1 MASVRCDE
9 GRVVSLSSIPAC
21 LLYLLYVGAS
31 SDHPSGTERLVI
43 VRDGGVG
50 TPDGLRDTETRRDAR
65 PAVRVPGGSN
75 TGKAGTASDAFFT
88 LRRKS
93 TRIGMSAETS
103 SSGGA
108 LRVLYVDSDPE
119 ETRRV
124 ATALEGE
131 PGVADVVRETD
142 PGEGLSRLATDDIDC
157 VVSGY
162 DLPGMDG
169 VEFIEAVRETRA
181 DVPAILFTD
190 SGSEAVASRAISA
203 GVTDYVRKK
212 PDGGG
217 TGALTERVN
226 ELADDTDGASE
237 GSGVSGDDT
246 GFTEFV
252 EAFPDVVFAVDE
264 DGRYL
269 DVIASGDESLLYDEP
284 GELVGA
290 RFDEMLPAET
300 ADQFLGVLRDALE
313 TGERQRIEYR
323 LDVQAGTRWFEARV
337 GPLDTGGERDTAFW
351 IARDI
356 TERKRRGREYEQIFD
371 SVNDAITVFDPDA
384 GEITEVNDAYREML
398 GYDLERIREL
408 GIEGLS
414 TTEEGYTG
422 ERGWNLVREV
432 AETGDS
438 ETVEWQAETSE
449 GDRVLLEATL
459 TPAEIGGEG
468 RVLSIQRDITERREL
483 KRTYRDIF
491 EGVSDGLVIHDPET
505 GEILEVNERYCE
517 MTGYDREE
525 LLDGSMGL
533 IMPEDPA
540 YTYDVATEQ
549 IRKARE
555 EGSQLFEFKGER
567 KHGEEF
573 IGEVHLRT
581 IEIRGNERVLASVRD
596 ITERKRREQEY
607 EQVFNSVT
615 DGIVVFDPEAGEL
628 TDVNDTYLEMVGYD
642 DIETIR
648 ELGAEGLSADGPEFT
663 GERVD
668 SIVERVAKTGET
680 ETVEWEVER
689 ADGEQRVFEVNSTT
703 ATIGGEKR
711 VLSLNRDVTERKR
724 REREYEQIFNG
735 VNDGIAVHDPETGE
749 IIDVNEPM
757 CELTGYDRE
766 ALLAEGGSLVDV
778 PEEGYSS
785 ERAGGI
791 VREVME
797 TGERRTF
804 EWLVERKDG
813 QRRWLEVNATPAV
826 LNGEPRCLSLMR
838 DVTEQ
843 RRTERRLEEILER
856 IDEAVFMTRAEE
868 ITGASQAPD
877 YVSSGYEEIWG
888 QPIEAIRET
897 YEAGFFGT
905 LHPDDEA
912 GYRAFVEGI
921 VEDIAAGDA
930 ADRYAREYRIER
942 PDGEHRWVHS
952 DYYPTE
958 WETGSTRL
966 VIVSRDVTERK
977 ARERRIA
984 SFDDA
989 TEDLATADTPAEATR
1004 TAVEA
1009 AAETL
1014 ELPAVGAFLY
1024 DEEEGVL
1031 RPAVTAGPLPAAVA
1045 EPVGPGDGPLWEG
1058 FATGTV
1064 VAPDGGDS
1072 EPGLVGDGETATPA
1086 ELSDLAGWRALALGN
1101 HGVLLVGSP
1110 DRALGSETIQAAHV
1124 LAATLE
1130 AALNHLEG
1138 QQRLEAQQEQ
1148 LRTQT
1153 ERAERLDRIARLTQQ
1168 VEAAIT
1174 DASTPSEVERAVCRR
1189 LAGSGPYD
1197 LAWVGGAEVGT
1208 DRLAARAVVGAPD
1221 QYVGAL
1227 DLSAEGTADPHP
1239 AVTAWRTDDLQVA
1252 DSLVDSGP
1260 AGDWR
1265 RRALSEGYQ
1274 SLCAAPLT
1282 YDGVTH
1288 GVLTVGVESPN
1299 AFGER
1304 ERDVL
1309 AQLGTSIANA
1319 LAAVERRRALESDE
1333 TVELEFRGKG
1343 QALPF
1348 AQAAEAAGCRVG
1360 LERTATRQD
1369 GSVGVYFS
1377 FEGDV
1382 SENVPAVARRTL
1394 PGSVDVVAEEPSST
1408 LVEVR
1413 TDDWFGSPLA
1423 EYGGVLR
1430 EASAEPGETTVT
1442 VEVPTEAD
1450 VRSFVERLQSVAPSL
1465 ELVAR
1470 RQHST
1475 QGRTPAELSDQVREA
1490 LTDRQLEV
1498 LRTALS
1504 AGYFEWPREN
1514 DGSEVASRLDITQP
1528 TLNKHLRL
1536 AERKVFGLLFEPE
1549 G

>member
-1 MASVRCDE
+1 
-9 GRVVSLSSIPAC
+9 VVSLSSIPAC

-607 EQVFNSVT
+607 EQIF
-615 DGIVVFDPEAGEL
+615 DGVNDAIVIQDPETAAPIDANETFL
-628 TDVNDTYLEMVGYD
+628 DRLGYD
-642 DIETIR
+642 DVAEIR
-648 ELGAEGLSADGPEFT
+648 EEGLEGLSATESGYTEEHARELCHRVMETGDPEVVEWQQETKDGDSRWIEATVDAAVIRGEDRILSMQRDITGRKRREQAIESLQEATERLQRAETDEEVASVTVETASDVLDLPMAVCWFHEAGSDRLDPVAATDATHEAGLVSELSSERYEYAVFEDGAVTEYTPAEHDPDNPLDAGVLLPLGEHGLVAAGRRTETGRLADERVLDIAEALAEHATTALDRVARERELRESERRFRLIAERIDEVIYLATPDFSEVLYVNPAYESIWGRPVEELYDDARKFLEAVDPRDEEETRTGVREMVEEMQRGDPADSYEFEYRIRQPDGEIRWVNARGYAVEMAG
-663 GERVD
+663 GERRFVG
-668 SIVERVAKTGET
+668 IVN
-680 ETVEWEVER
+680 
-689 ADGEQRVFEVNSTT
+689 D
-703 ATIGGEKR
+703 I
-711 VLSLNRDVTERKR
+711 TERKR
-724 REREYEQIFNG
+724 REQRLEVFNRILRHNLRNQLDVIRSHAETLADRRDEDHAARIIAAADELAAMGARARRTDRIMSMDTDVTEVSLPDTLREVVEEVTPGEGIEVTTDLPASACLSTNG
-735 VNDGIAVHDPETGE
+735 EALQASVRSAIENAVTYADSEVTVAVEEGTGE
-749 IIDVNEPM
+749 YTVVIDDDGPGIPGE
-757 CELTGYDRE
+757 ELVPIE
-766 ALLAEGGSLVDV
+766 AGTETNLRHGRGLGLWQLRWGVD
-778 PEEGYSS
+778 
-785 ERAGGI
+785 
-791 VREVME
+791 
-797 TGERRTF
+797 T
-804 EWLVERKDG
+804 
-813 QRRWLEVNATPAV
+813 
-826 LNGEPRCLSLMR
+826 LNGEL
-838 DVTEQ
+838 
-843 RRTERRLEEILER
+843 
-856 IDEAVFMTRAEE
+856 
-868 ITGASQAPD
+868 
-877 YVSSGYEEIWG
+877 
-888 QPIEAIRET
+888 
-897 YEAGFFGT
+897 
-905 LHPDDEA
+905 
-912 GYRAFVEGI
+912 
-921 VEDIAAGDA
+921 
-930 ADRYAREYRIER
+930 
-942 PDGEHRWVHS
+942 
-952 DYYPTE
+952 
-958 WETGSTRL
+958 
-966 VIVSRDVTERK
+966 
-977 ARERRIA
+977 
-984 SFDDA
+984 SFD
-989 TEDLATADTPAEATR
+989 T
-1004 TAVEA
+1004 
-1009 AAETL
+1009 
-1014 ELPAVGAFLY
+1014 
-1024 DEEEGVL
+1024 EEGTTI
-1031 RPAVTAGPLPAAVA
+1031 RI
-1045 EPVGPGDGPLWEG
+1045 
-1058 FATGTV
+1058 TV
-1064 VAPDGGDS
+1064 
-1072 EPGLVGDGETATPA
+1072 
-1086 ELSDLAGWRALALGN
+1086 
-1101 HGVLLVGSP
+1101 P
-1110 DRALGSETIQAAHV
+1110 DRA
-1124 LAATLE
+1124 
-1130 AALNHLEG
+1130 
-1138 QQRLEAQQEQ
+1138 
-1148 LRTQT
+1148 
-1153 ERAERLDRIARLTQQ
+1153 
-1168 VEAAIT
+1168 
-1174 DASTPSEVERAVCRR
+1174 
-1189 LAGSGPYD
+1189 
-1197 LAWVGGAEVGT
+1197 
-1208 DRLAARAVVGAPD
+1208 
-1221 QYVGAL
+1221 
-1227 DLSAEGTADPHP
+1227 
-1239 AVTAWRTDDLQVA
+1239 
-1252 DSLVDSGP
+1252 
-1260 AGDWR
+1260 
-1265 RRALSEGYQ
+1265 
-1274 SLCAAPLT
+1274 
-1282 YDGVTH
+1282 
-1288 GVLTVGVESPN
+1288 
-1299 AFGER
+1299 R
-1304 ERDVL
+1304 E
-1309 AQLGTSIANA
+1309 
-1319 LAAVERRRALESDE
+1319 
-1333 TVELEFRGKG
+1333 
-1343 QALPF
+1343 
-1348 AQAAEAAGCRVG
+1348 
-1360 LERTATRQD
+1360 
-1369 GSVGVYFS
+1369 
-1377 FEGDV
+1377 
-1382 SENVPAVARRTL
+1382 
-1394 PGSVDVVAEEPSST
+1394 
-1408 LVEVR
+1408 
-1413 TDDWFGSPLA
+1413 
-1423 EYGGVLR
+1423 
-1430 EASAEPGETTVT
+1430 
-1442 VEVPTEAD
+1442 
-1450 VRSFVERLQSVAPSL
+1450 
-1465 ELVAR
+1465 
-1470 RQHST
+1470 
-1475 QGRTPAELSDQVREA
+1475 
-1490 LTDRQLEV
+1490 
-1498 LRTALS
+1498 
-1504 AGYFEWPREN
+1504 
-1514 DGSEVASRLDITQP
+1514 
-1528 TLNKHLRL
+1528 
-1536 AERKVFGLLFEPE
+1536 
-1549 G
+1549 